1 MVSHGGEAVE
11 FEIEIRGKRLPC
23 SVARE
28 ALEDH
33 FWLARQ
39 ADDARLLR
47 AFADGRKRI
56 VAMAEQGSSIVGRG
70 DYTDVTGF
78 RTVGPTQDDAEGRHA
93 GVERR
98 SASVRRSD
106 ERTECEGSRLISPGH
121 PSSSSEAGIANP
133 IHGGPRLDGSFHPSV
148 CFIPSIN

>member
-1 MVSHGGEAVE
+1 VDTKVAPLPMVSHGGEAVE

-56 VAMAEQGSSIVGRG
+56 VAMAERKARRLS
-70 DYTDVTGF
+70 
-78 RTVGPTQDDAEGRHA
+78 AEA
-93 GVERR
+93 ITLT
-98 SASVRRSD
+98 S
-106 ERTECEGSRLISPGH
+106 
-121 PSSSSEAGIANP
+121 
-133 IHGGPRLDGSFHPSV
+133 LDFAR
-148 CFIPSIN
+148 